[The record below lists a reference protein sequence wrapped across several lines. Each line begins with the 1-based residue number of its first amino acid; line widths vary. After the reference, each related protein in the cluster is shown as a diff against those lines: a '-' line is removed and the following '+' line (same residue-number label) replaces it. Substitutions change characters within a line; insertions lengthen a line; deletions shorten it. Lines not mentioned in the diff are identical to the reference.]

1 MSDVAKVYGEA
12 LYSLAADEG
21 TEDDLLVG
29 LRELDLAVRE
39 HPGYLSML
47 SSPTWPEE
55 ERKRLIAQA
64 WEGHLPPSLL
74 HFLYVLTDHRRMA
87 ALPSVIAAYETLYRE
102 AHHISVAKVS
112 SAVPLSDAQ
121 RETLRL
127 RLEQKTG
134 GRVELD
140 CRVDP
145 ALIGGLRVEMNGL
158 RFEGT
163 VRARLDEMK
172 EILAD
177 TVL

>member
-12 LYSLAADEG
+12 LYSLAVDEG
-21 TEDDLLVG
+21 TEDDILVG

-47 SSPTWPEE
+47 SSPTLPEE

-64 WEGHLPPSLL
+64 WEGNLPSSLL
-74 HFLYVLTDHRRMA
+74 RFLYVLTDHRRMA
-87 ALPSVIAAYETLYRE
+87 ALPSIVGEYEALYRT
-102 AHHISVAKVS
+102 AHHISVAVVS
-112 SAVPLSDAQ
+112 SAVSLSDAQ

-172 EILAD
+172 EILSD

>member
-21 TEDDLLVG
+21 LEDRILVG
-29 LRELDLAVRE
+29 LRELETAIRDN
-39 HPGYLSML
+39 PGYLSML
-47 SSPTWPEE
+47 SSPTLPEE
-55 ERKRLIAQA
+55 ERKRLLAQA
-64 WEGHLPPSLL
+64 WEGHLHSCLL
-74 HFLYVLTDHRRMA
+74 RFLYVLIDHRRMT
-87 ALPSVIAAYETLYRE
+87 ALPSVITEYEALYRT

-121 RETLRL
+121 HEALRL

-172 EILAD
+172 EILSD